1 MDQSQR
7 QFLAETEDLIEQIF
21 ADLDELR
28 EKANERRARRELV
41 DRIFRRIH
49 RVKGS
54 AASLGLDGLSE
65 IAHEFESLLG
75 AVRTAGVVVD
85 NEVLDT
91 CESAAIALSEFTTR
105 FLRRH
110 RTVPPSIV

>member
-28 EKANERRARRELV
+28 QKANDRRARRELV

-49 RVKGS
+49 RIKGS
-54 AASLGLDGLSE
+54 AASLGLEGLSE

-75 AVRTAGVVVD
+75 AVRAGRVV
-85 NEVLDT
+85 
-91 CESAAIALSEFTTR
+91 AG
-105 FLRRH
+105 
-110 RTVPPSIV
+110 

>member
-1 MDQSQR
+1 MQQEESSLSAIHHFRVNIYYSIVDQSQR

-41 DRIFRRIH
+41 DCIFRRIH

-54 AASLGLDGLSE
+54 AASLGLEGLSE
-65 IAHEFESLLG
+65 IAHEFESLL
-75 AVRTAGVVVD
+75 VAGQRLK
-85 NEVLDT
+85 NLE
-91 CESAAIALSEFTTR
+91 R
-105 FLRRH
+105 
-110 RTVPPSIV
+110 